1 MGHSGEQRGSA
12 LHERAPR
19 ERLAALQGL
28 ASVTAP
34 DRAAPVKGRPLA
46 RAEPCKWIFIAGG
59 LPASAGADRGGEPIH
74 SGRLRASRLPSGK
87 LIWALATFTDS
98 CKTLLDFTPSSP
110 DERPQAESV
119 SSM

>member
-34 DRAAPVKGRPLA
+34 DRAAPVKGSPLA
-46 RAEPCKWIFIAGG
+46 RAAPCKWIFSVGGIPARAGAARG
-59 LPASAGADRGGEPIH
+59 GAPIEYRRLPASR
-74 SGRLRASRLPSGK
+74 RPSGK
-87 LIWALATFTDS
+87 LIWALATVTDS
-98 CKTLLDFTPSSP
+98 SKT
-110 DERPQAESV
+110 
-119 SSM
+119 